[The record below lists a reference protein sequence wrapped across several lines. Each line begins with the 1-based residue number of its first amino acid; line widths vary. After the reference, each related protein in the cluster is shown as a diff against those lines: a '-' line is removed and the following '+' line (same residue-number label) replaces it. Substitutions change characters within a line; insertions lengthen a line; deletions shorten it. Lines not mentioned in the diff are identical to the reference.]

1 MKKQYI
7 TPITELV
14 DVNLQ
19 GSILQTQTLAMGGAS
34 DAARSMS
41 TNETTFEMEQEEMLN
56 LNSQPSLWDE

>member
-19 GSILQTQTLAMGGAS
+19 GSILQELAMGGTS
-34 DAARSMS
+34 KVARSMS